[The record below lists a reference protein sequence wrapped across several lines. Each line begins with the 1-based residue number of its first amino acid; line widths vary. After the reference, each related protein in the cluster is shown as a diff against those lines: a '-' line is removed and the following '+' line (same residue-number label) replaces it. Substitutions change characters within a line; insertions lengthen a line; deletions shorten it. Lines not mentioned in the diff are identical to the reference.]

1 MSTTITTTSAICP
14 ECEAE
19 WTLSGITRGEIIQ
32 CPECGT
38 ELEVTDTAPLTLAPA
53 PEEDEDWGE

>member
-1 MSTTITTTSAICP
+1 MSTVTTTTAICP

-19 WTLSGITRGEIIQ
+19 WAVSGITRGEIIQ
-32 CPECGT
+32 CPECGA
-38 ELEVTDTAPLTLAPA
+38 ELEVTDLDPFTLALA